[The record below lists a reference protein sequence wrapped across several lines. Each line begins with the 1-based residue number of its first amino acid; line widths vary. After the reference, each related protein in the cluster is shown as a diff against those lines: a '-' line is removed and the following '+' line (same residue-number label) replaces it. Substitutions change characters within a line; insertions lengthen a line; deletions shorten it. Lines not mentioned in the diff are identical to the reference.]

1 MLQQKHKIVNQIK
14 ETSEQSTM
22 EGVATNASNQTSS
35 TKHMTS
41 KIVTAWY
48 ATKQIGSGASF
59 R

>member
-14 ETSEQSTM
+14 ETSEQSM
-22 EGVATNASNQTSS
+22 EGVAVDANNQTSS

-48 ATKQIGSGASF
+48 ATKQIGNGASF